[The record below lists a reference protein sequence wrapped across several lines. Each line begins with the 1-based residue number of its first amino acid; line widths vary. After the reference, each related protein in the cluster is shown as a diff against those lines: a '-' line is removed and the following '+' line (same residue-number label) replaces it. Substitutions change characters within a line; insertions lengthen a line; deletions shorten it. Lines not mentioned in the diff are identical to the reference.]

1 MNKEELTQE
10 EVNEQA
16 ETTSTENEAKEVK
29 EETKKNSK
37 FQEMLN
43 QFVDGVTGSKEQAEE
58 AAENAEEEDNPLQVQ
73 VDQLMSDKAEL
84 SDKYLRLSAE
94 FQNYK
99 RRTAKEKMDIIQT
112 AGRDVI
118 KVLLPVLDDFDRA
131 KKAADDDDSVEAFS
145 EGVQLVYEKLHRVL
159 EQKGLRALDTN
170 GEVFNADFHE
180 ALTEIPAPTEEM
192 KGKIIDTIERGYALN
207 DKIIRYAKVVVG
219 K

>member
-10 EVNEQA
+10 EINEQA

-43 QFVDGVTGSKEQAEE
+43 QFVDGVTGNKEQAEE
-58 AAENAEEEDNPLQVQ
+58 AAENAEEEDNPLQAQ

>member
-10 EVNEQA
+10 EINEQA

-43 QFVDGVTGSKEQAEE
+43 QFVDGVTGNKEQAEE
-58 AAENAEEEDNPLQVQ
+58 AAENAEEEDNPLQAQ

-180 ALTEIPAPTEEM
+180 ALTEIPAPTDEM